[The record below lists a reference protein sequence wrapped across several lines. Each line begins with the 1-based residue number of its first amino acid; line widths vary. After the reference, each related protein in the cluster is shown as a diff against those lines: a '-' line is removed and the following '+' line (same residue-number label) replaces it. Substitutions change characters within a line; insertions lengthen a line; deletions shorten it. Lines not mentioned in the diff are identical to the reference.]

1 MGKFLSDMIS
11 LGIEGVF
18 AYSSAKKKAEE
29 AKGILDRLTSGDEEV
44 PVAEFLRMYDLR
56 IYDFDSKQDDI
67 KFMKNWDFEGVYVLH
82 NCSKSI
88 YHIGR
93 SSRVLRKIDRT
104 FRGYE
109 KQEVYVDWERGN
121 DFKVRIV
128 RFEGSGF
135 SDIKDLEKELTK
147 QYGTYQISNRE
158 DETKKP
164 KKSFWKRLW
173 G

>member
-1 MGKFLSDMIS
+1 MGNFLSDMIS

-29 AKGILDRLTSGDEEV
+29 AKAVLDRLTSGKEEV
-44 PVAEFLRMYDLR
+44 SVNEFMRMYDLR
-56 IYDFDSKQDDI
+56 IQDFNSKQDDI

-82 NCSKSI
+82 NCSKNI

-109 KQEVYVDWERGN
+109 KREVYMDWEKGDN
-121 DFKVRIV
+121 FKVRIV
-128 RFEGSGF
+128 RFEGSGY
-135 SDIKDLEKELTK
+135 SDVKELEKDLTE
-147 QYGTYQISNRE
+147 QYGTYQVSE
-158 DETKKP
+158 HEGEAKKYQ
-164 KKSFWKRLW
+164 KGFWKRLF

>member
-1 MGKFLSDMIS
+1 MGKFLSNMIS

-18 AYSSAKKKAEE
+18 AYSSAKKKAAE
-29 AKGILDRLTSGDEEV
+29 AKHILDRLTSGSEEV
-44 PVAEFLRMYDLR
+44 PAIEFLRMYDLR

-67 KFMKNWDFEGVYVLH
+67 KFMKNLDFEGAYVLH
-82 NCSKSI
+82 NCSKNI

-109 KQEVYVDWERGN
+109 KQEVYIDWKKGN

-128 RFEGSGF
+128 RFEGSGY
-135 SDIKDLEKELTK
+135 SDVKELEKELTK
-147 QYGTYQISNRE
+147 QYGIY
-158 DETKKP
+158 
-164 KKSFWKRLW
+164 
-173 G
+173 

>member
-56 IYDFDSKQDDI
+56 LHDFDSKQDDI

-109 KQEVYVDWERGN
+109 KQE
-121 DFKVRIV
+121 
-128 RFEGSGF
+128 
-135 SDIKDLEKELTK
+135 ELTK

>member
-56 IYDFDSKQDDI
+56 LHDFDSKQDDI

-104 FRGYE
+104 FRGYD
-109 KQEVYVDWERGN
+109 KQ
-121 DFKVRIV
+121 
-128 RFEGSGF
+128 
-135 SDIKDLEKELTK
+135 
-147 QYGTYQISNRE
+147 
-158 DETKKP
+158 
-164 KKSFWKRLW
+164 
-173 G
+173 

>member
-1 MGKFLSDMIS
+1 M
-11 LGIEGVF
+11 
-18 AYSSAKKKAEE
+18 
-29 AKGILDRLTSGDEEV
+29 
-44 PVAEFLRMYDLR
+44 
-56 IYDFDSKQDDI
+56 
-67 KFMKNWDFEGVYVLH
+67 
-82 NCSKSI
+82 
-88 YHIGR
+88 
-93 SSRVLRKIDRT
+93 
-104 FRGYE
+104 
-109 KQEVYVDWERGN
+109 DWERGD

>member
-1 MGKFLSDMIS
+1 
-11 LGIEGVF
+11 
-18 AYSSAKKKAEE
+18 
-29 AKGILDRLTSGDEEV
+29 
-44 PVAEFLRMYDLR
+44 MYDLR
-56 IYDFDSKQDDI
+56 IHDFDSKQDDI

-109 KQEVYVDWERGN
+109 KQEVYVDWERGD

-135 SDIKDLEKELTK
+135 SDIKRFGKGINKTIWNIPNL
-147 QYGTYQISNRE
+147 
-158 DETKKP
+158 KP
-164 KKSFWKRLW
+164 
-173 G
+173 

>member
-1 MGKFLSDMIS
+1 
-11 LGIEGVF
+11 
-18 AYSSAKKKAEE
+18 
-29 AKGILDRLTSGDEEV
+29 
-44 PVAEFLRMYDLR
+44 
-56 IYDFDSKQDDI
+56 
-67 KFMKNWDFEGVYVLH
+67 MKNWDFEGVYVLH

-109 KQEVYVDWERGN
+109 KQEVYVDWERGD

-135 SDIKDLEKELTK
+135 SDIKDWEKELTK